1 MSFVNY
7 STLTSGIVRLKLE
20 DFEVEHFNTAKISNK
35 YANKILVLENN
46 SGAVSDYDFAVKAM
60 CEAGFRIVIASDFPD
75 VFNAKALNAGL
86 YPIEI
91 TQDFIEKMFVE
102 YNMQS
107 RLKLFIDIVG
117 QEIMMVKTGE
127 KVYFKTSDYNRECLL
142 NGYNDVDYI
151 YCVYD
156 DINCIEKSDCEN
168 ELTVYA
174 IE

>member
-1 MSFVNY
+1 M
-7 STLTSGIVRLKLE
+7 
-20 DFEVEHFNTAKISNK
+20 
-35 YANKILVLENN
+35 
-46 SGAVSDYDFAVKAM
+46 YD
-60 CEAGFRIVIASDFPD
+60 AGYRIVISSNLPD
-75 VFNAKALNAGL
+75 VFNVKALNVGI

-91 TQDFIEKMFVE
+91 TQDFINKMLNE
-102 YNMQS
+102 YDLES

-117 QEIMMVKTGE
+117 QEIMIVKTGE
-127 KVYFKTSDYNRECLL
+127 KVYFKTSDYNKECLL

-168 ELTVYA
+168 ELTEYA

>member
-20 DFEVEHFNTAKISNK
+20 DFEVEHFNSTKISNK

-46 SGAVSDYDFAVKAM
+46 SGAVSDYDFAVQAM
-60 CEAGFRIVIASDFPD
+60 YEAGYRIVISSDFPD
-75 VFNAKALNAGL
+75 VFNAKALNVGL

-91 TQDFIEKMFVE
+91 TTDFIQKMLNE
-102 YNMQS
+102 YETES

-117 QEIMMVKTGE
+117 QEIMIVKTGE
-127 KVYFKTSDYNRECLL
+127 KVYFKTSDYNKECLL

-156 DINCIEKSDCEN
+156 DINCTEKSDCEN
-168 ELTVYA
+168 ELTEYA